1 MGCIYLTHH
10 REYLYP
16 EPHSIILTVAIS
28 KGYVVTVNILLC
40 LDPNPEHLWWN
51 NLMKTM
57 LAISLLLNI
66 VVLIPVCVG
75 LATHADGIQVSFGE
89 ATPARGILL
98 SVYLSILAASAS
110 LLAFR
115 DAKLTAALLLMQI
128 IYKLTTPI
136 TVGTFYNSVVI
147 SNLVIAAF
155 HSVTLFITWR
165 SIGNPLK

>member
-1 MGCIYLTHH
+1 MFRMI
-10 REYLYP
+10 E
-16 EPHSIILTVAIS
+16 S
-28 KGYVVTVNILLC
+28 KK
-40 LDPNPEHLWWN
+40 
-51 NLMKTM
+51 LMKTM
-57 LAISLLLNI
+57 LTLSLLLNI
-66 VVLIPVCVG
+66 VVLIPVCIS
-75 LATHADGIQVSFGE
+75 LATHVDGIQINFGE

-98 SVYLSILAASAS
+98 SVYLSILAASVS
-110 LLAFR
+110 LLIFR

-165 SIGNPLK
+165 SIGNLLKES